1 MSDSFATPWTV
12 SNQPHLFM
20 GFPRQEYWNGLLFPS
35 PRDLHDSG
43 IKFTSFAFPALAGV
57 FFTTEPQGIQFS
69 HSVMFNS
76 VIRWTAAHPASL
88 IITNS
93 QSLLKLKSIKSMRPS
108 NHLILCHPLLLPSI
122 FASIRVFSNEPALHI
137 RWPKYWSF
145 SFKILVQKEARSVQ
159 LCIFHF
165 PVQDCITKPRNL
177 SISTLQFV

>member
-93 QSLLKLKSIKSMRPS
+93 QSLLKLMSIDTW
-108 NHLILCHPLLLPSI
+108 CHPTISSSVIAFSSHLQSFPASGPFPMSRLFSSSGQSIGASTSVLPMNIQGWFPLGLTRLISLLSRDIPES
-122 FASIRVFSNEPALHI
+122 SPA
-137 RWPKYWSF
+137 P
-145 SFKILVQKEARSVQ
+145 
-159 LCIFHF
+159 
-165 PVQDCITKPRNL
+165 
-177 SISTLQFV
+177 